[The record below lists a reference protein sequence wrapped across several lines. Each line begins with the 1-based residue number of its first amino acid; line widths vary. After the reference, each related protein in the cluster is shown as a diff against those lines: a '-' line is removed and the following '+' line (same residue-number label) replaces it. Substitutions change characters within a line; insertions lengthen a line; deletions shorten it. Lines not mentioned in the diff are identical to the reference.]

1 LSERG
6 YNSRTMNVVSGPS
19 LFVEDI
25 PKVHELP
32 AVTLR
37 KQAQVDR
44 TGTRAVF
51 NRINQMLE
59 KSRHQ

>member
-1 LSERG
+1 
-6 YNSRTMNVVSGPS
+6 MNVVSGPS

-44 TGTRAVF
+44 TDTRAVF